1 MVLEIFTKRKGAMQM
16 KKKKCQSCGMSEYKQ
31 DGNVYTC
38 IYCNAQYE
46 ESGGALKL
54 FLNFTERQLDKMREA
69 SKEKNENHLLL
80 SQQRKQEKLE
90 KEERLLQQAQQR
102 KKEKEEKE
110 AKLLQQEQQRK
121 KEKEEKALRRSRKRA
136 GICQYCGHHFK
147 GFFKKT
153 CSYCGKAKDY

>member
-16 KKKKCQSCGMSEYKQ
+16 KKTKCQSCGMSEYKQ

-46 ESGGALKL
+46 ESGGALKM

-69 SKEKNENHLLL
+69 SKENNKNLLNFT
-80 SQQRKQEKLE
+80 
-90 KEERLLQQAQQR
+90 ERQLDKMREA

-110 AKLLQQEQQRK
+110 KVLRESRRK
-121 KEKEEKALRRSRKRA
+121 A
-136 GICQYCGHHFK
+136 GVCQYCGHHFY
-147 GFFKKT
+147 GIFKKT
-153 CSYCGKAKDY
+153 CSKCGKAKDY